1 MIDAAAEKLKSLGW
15 SSVEASGFIAL
26 VGPLW
31 HRVVDDL
38 HEYALVAED
47 KHHNRR
53 GVVQGGVL
61 MTFADRSCGMTA
73 RFISGSTSLAT
84 VQFDTQF
91 VDAAKIGEVLISRP
105 RVIRSTRSLI
115 FMTTEVSAGERC
127 VAMASGVFKIMK
139 DGRERAT

>member
-1 MIDAAAEKLKSLGW
+1 MTDATAENLKSVGW
-15 SSVEASGFIAL
+15 SAVEATGFIAL

-31 HRVVDDL
+31 HRTVGDM

-73 RFISGSTSLAT
+73 RFVSGSESLAT

-91 VDAAKIGEVLISRP
+91 VDAARIGELLVSRP
-105 RVIRSTRSLI
+105 RVVRATRSLI
-115 FMTTEVSAGERC
+115 FVTTEVSAGERC
-127 VAMASGVFKIMK
+127 VAMASGVFKVMK